1 MNDELGKLKDYYHAI
16 MEIDSNLI
24 GDVVSRPRLYFI
36 GVLRTLNRLNL
47 LFPLNS
53 KMCDPINKSHDAVQ
67 EGRGPEITSNAKLQK
82 TLDNISAKAK
92 RNCDPLTPWHE
103 LLLDDFAADQE
114 APIKRR
120 RQTKLDL
127 RYEKLGLAFD

>member
-1 MNDELGKLKDYYHAI
+1 MRCRRVA
-16 MEIDSNLI
+16 
-24 GDVVSRPRLYFI
+24 
-36 GVLRTLNRLNL
+36 
-47 LFPLNS
+47 
-53 KMCDPINKSHDAVQ
+53 A
-67 EGRGPEITSNAKLQK
+67 PEITSNAKLQK

-92 RNCDPLTPWHE
+92 RNCDPPTPWHE

-127 RYEKLGLAFD
+127 RYEKLGIAFD